1 MRYEKYKYQLKNQ
14 EIENALNVI
23 FGKED
28 VERELQRQMSND
40 SYFFYLAIDSEEN
53 GVKGAI
59 KVSKEEI
66 ERVRTYDPT
75 NWNPYPEVEP
85 IDEGKYLVY
94 VCSDGQK
101 FIDVDE
107 YTIKNGEGDWR
118 VNFND
123 DVLAFRPLNVE
134 PPELEDLN

>member
-59 KVSKEEI
+59 KVSK
-66 ERVRTYDPT
+66 
-75 NWNPYPEVEP
+75 
-85 IDEGKYLVY
+85 
-94 VCSDGQK
+94 
-101 FIDVDE
+101 
-107 YTIKNGEGDWR
+107 
-118 VNFND
+118 
-123 DVLAFRPLNVE
+123 
-134 PPELEDLN
+134 